1 MSKTL
6 DFPIPKEKSEII
18 PFPDGS
24 KLFLDGAT
32 WDELDPRDKQALYEI
47 LEQHNMKNHV
57 LALKEMEGNRCHGQA
72 PAKRAL

>member
-1 MSKTL
+1 M
-6 DFPIPKEKSEII
+6 KSEML

-57 LALKEMEGNRCHGQA
+57 LTLKEMEE
-72 PAKRAL
+72 